1 MTFIS
6 RKLLSGVLLAA
17 MASMPLATPAQA
29 ESVTLRYSQWLPA
42 TYPLQVEIIDPWF
55 EEIARVTEGR
65 VKIVATPKVVGTVA
79 GQYDVLVDGLADV
92 ALVVPGYTPGRFPL
106 TEGLELPFLG
116 DDPRISMPVSYRAY
130 ETYLEPSGIFKE
142 IVPLAVFTGNPAHI
156 ALRSGEVTALPDLA
170 GKKLRSPQQAASASI
185 DLLDAV
191 PVSKPMSEVYE
202 LASSGAIDGGIIPPD
217 TLLGFKLAGTMKEY
231 LLVPGGIVNTV
242 NMLAFSHEAWDR
254 ISPEDQAAIREVSGL
269 PLVTQMGEIYARSLE
284 EAVAAMPD
292 EGMRVQTL
300 PDNVVADLKARLE
313 PIRTGWFEVAR
324 KHGLDDPE
332 AMIDFFETEYAAG
345 KAAQ

>member
-1 MTFIS
+1 MTFMS
-6 RKLLSGVLLAA
+6 RNLLSAILLAA
-17 MASMPLATPAQA
+17 VASAPLTGPARA
-29 ESVTLRYSQWLPA
+29 DTVTLHYSQWLPA
-42 TYPLQVEIIDPWF
+42 TYPLQAEIIDPWF
-55 EEIARVTEGR
+55 AEIARVTEGR
-65 VKIVATPKVVGTVA
+65 VTIVPTPKVVGTVA
-79 GQYDVLVDGLADV
+79 GQYDVLIDGLADV

-116 DDPRISMPVSYRAY
+116 DDPRVSMPVSYRTY
-130 ETYLEPSGIFKE
+130 ETYLEPTGLFKD

-156 ALRSGEVTALPDLA
+156 ALRSGEVTALSDLA

-185 DLLDAV
+185 ALLEAV

-231 LLVPGGIVNTV
+231 VLVPGGVVNTV
-242 NMLAFSHEAWDR
+242 NMLAFSREAWDR

-269 PLVTQMGEIYARSLE
+269 TLVTKMGEIYARSLE
-284 EAVAAMPD
+284 EAVTAMPGK
-292 EGMRVQTL
+292 GMRVQTL
-300 PDNVVADLKARLE
+300 PENLVTDLKARLE
-313 PIRTGWFEVAR
+313 PIRTGWLEVAR
-324 KHGLDDPE
+324 KNGLDDPE
-332 AMIDFFETEYAAG
+332 AMIRFFETEYAAG

>member
-1 MTFIS
+1 MAFIS
-6 RKLLSGVLLAA
+6 RTLLPGILLAA
-17 MASMPLATPAQA
+17 VTSVPLGTSVQA
-29 ESVTLRYSQWLPA
+29 ESITLRYSQWLPA
-42 TYPLQVEIIDPWF
+42 SYPLHAEIIAPWF
-55 EEIARVTEGR
+55 DEIARVTEGR
-65 VKIVATPKVVGTVA
+65 VTIVPTPKVVGVVA

-116 DDPRISMPVSYRAY
+116 DDPRVSMPVSYRTY
-130 ETYLEPSGIFKE
+130 ETYLEPTGLFRD

-156 ALRSGEVTALPDLA
+156 ALRSGEVTALSDLV

-217 TLLGFKLAGTMKEY
+217 TLLSFKLAGSLNEY
-231 LLVPGGIVNTV
+231 VLVPGGVVNTV
-242 NMLAFSHEAWDR
+242 NMLAFSQDAWDR

-269 PLVTQMGEIYARSLE
+269 PLVTRMGEIYARSLE
-284 EAVAAMPD
+284 EAIAAMPGQ
-292 EGMRVQTL
+292 GMQVQT
-300 PDNVVADLKARLE
+300 PPESFVAALKERLE
-313 PIRTGWFEVAR
+313 PIRTAWFELAR
-324 KHGLDDPE
+324 KNGLDDPE
-332 AMIDFFETEYAAG
+332 AMISFFETEYAAG
-345 KAAQ
+345 KAAE